1 VSLQILDLRADRASL
16 LRLAE
21 NCLRHVD
28 HGRVERSV
36 LDQGALIDVAL
47 VAATATSPFEADFLF
62 ELDGGVVVGN
72 LAARLVAGGCQ
83 GDAVVDVEDA
93 GGAAWRPDDGGVFDL
108 VLLGVHLSILKFRA
122 ADLCA

>member
-1 VSLQILDLRADRASL
+1 MQYEKIDLP
-16 LRLAE
+16 
-21 NCLRHVD
+21 
-28 HGRVERSV
+28 
-36 LDQGALIDVAL
+36 I
-47 VAATATSPFEADFLF
+47 ATSPFEADLLL

-72 LAARLVAGGCQ
+72 LATGLFAVGCQ

-93 GGAAWRPDDGGVFDL
+93 GGAARRPDEGGVFDL